1 MRTDGTGYRGSAPDA
16 APTSGVAAEP
26 ARDAGVRTRWEVSI
40 VLAVTVGQSALYS
53 VLSLVRKLLA
63 PVPLGQ
69 QQTQVNPPRDAQALW
84 DVIYQLLGVFFAL
97 ALVALVIYL
106 LWEPGGNA
114 LRRIGL
120 DFTRLGGDLGRGI
133 LLAALIGVPGLA
145 LYAAGRA
152 LGVTVAVVAS
162 PLDAAWWT
170 VPLLVL
176 SALRAGLTEEV
187 VLIAYL
193 FDRLRRLGWS
203 DWSIILASAAL
214 RGAYH
219 AYQGI
224 GAIVGNVVMG
234 VVFGWCYRRWGRV
247 MPLVIAHTLLDVVAF
262 VGYPLAAALWPGVFA
277 PLPAPSPSPTP
288 SPTPSA

>member
-1 MRTDGTGYRGSAPDA
+1 MTSPKTPPDERKAPA
-16 APTSGVAAEP
+16 AASR
-26 ARDAGVRTRWEVSI
+26 ARLWWEIGI

-53 VLSLVRKLLA
+53 VLSLVRASLRTT
-63 PVPLGQ
+63 PIGQ
-69 QQTQVNPPRDAQALW
+69 QQTQLNPDRDAEVLW
-84 DVIYQLLGVFFAL
+84 NVLYQFLAIVFGL
-97 ALVALVIYL
+97 ALVALVVYL
-106 LWEPGGNA
+106 LWEPGTNA

-120 DFTRLGGDLGRGI
+120 DFTRFGGDLGRGI
-133 LLAALIGVPGLA
+133 LLAAVIGVPGLG
-145 LYAAGRA
+145 LYVLSRI
-152 LGVTVAVVAS
+152 LGLNVAVVAS

-176 SALRAGLTEEV
+176 AALRAGLTEEV
-187 VLIAYL
+187 IFIGYL
-193 FDRLRRLGWS
+193 FDRLRRVGWS
-203 DWSIILASAAL
+203 WWTIILTTAAL

-224 GAIVGNVVMG
+224 GAIVGNFVLG

-277 PLPAPSPSPTP
+277 PAPTPTP
-288 SPTPSA
+288 SG

>member
-1 MRTDGTGYRGSAPDA
+1 MTPQTRPSGWRESTTLSPLDPYQRGRL
-16 APTSGVAAEP
+16 T
-26 ARDAGVRTRWEVSI
+26 WEIWI

-69 QQTQVNPPRDAQALW
+69 QQTQVNPPRDAQAVW
-84 DVIYQLLGVFFAL
+84 DVVYQLLGVFFAL

-120 DFTRLGGDLGRGI
+120 DFTRFGGDLGRGI
-133 LLAALIGVPGLA
+133 LLAAVIGLPGLA

-152 LGVTVAVVAS
+152 LGITVAVVAS

-170 VPLLVL
+170 VPLLIL
-176 SALRAGLTEEV
+176 SALRAGLTEEIIF
-187 VLIAYL
+187 IAYL
-193 FDRLRRLGWS
+193 FDRLRRLGWN
-203 DWSIILASAAL
+203 DWSIILTAAAL

-219 AYQGI
+219 AYQGP
-224 GAIVGNVVMG
+224 GAIVGNAVMG
-234 VVFGWCYRRWGRV
+234 VVFGWCYRRWGRI
-247 MPLVIAHTLLDVVAF
+247 MPLVIAHTLLDIVAF

-277 PLPAPSPSPTP
+277 PLPAPSPSSTPTP
-288 SPTPSA
+288 TPT

>member
-1 MRTDGTGYRGSAPDA
+1 MSAETPRPRGRDSTTPSPLAPY
-16 APTSGVAAEP
+16 E
-26 ARDAGVRTRWEVSI
+26 RTRLTWEVWI
-40 VLAVTVGQSALYS
+40 VLAITVGQSALYS

-69 QQTQVNPPRDAQALW
+69 QQTQVNPSRDAQAVW
-84 DVIYQLLGVFFAL
+84 DVVYQVLGVFFAL
-97 ALVALVIYL
+97 ALVALVVYL
-106 LWEPGGNA
+106 LWEPGSNA

-120 DFTRLGGDLGRGI
+120 DFTRFGGDLGRGI
-133 LLAALIGVPGLA
+133 LLAAVIGLPGLA
-145 LYAAGRA
+145 LYAVGRA
-152 LGVTVAVVAS
+152 LGITVAVVAS

-187 VLIAYL
+187 IFIAYL
-193 FDRLRRLGWS
+193 FDRLRRLGWN
-203 DWSIILASAAL
+203 DWAIILTSAGL

-277 PLPAPSPSPTP
+277 PIPTP
-288 SPTPSA
+288 TPTPTPTTTPTP

>member
-1 MRTDGTGYRGSAPDA
+1 MTPPNRPTGR
-16 APTSGVAAEP
+16 
-26 ARDAGVRTRWEVSI
+26 RDSTTLSPLTPYDRRRLTWEVWI
-40 VLAVTVGQSALYS
+40 VLAITVGQSALYS

-69 QQTQVNPPRDAQALW
+69 QQTQVNPSRDAQAVW
-84 DVIYQLLGVFFAL
+84 DVVYQVLAVFFAL
-97 ALVALVIYL
+97 ALVALVVYL

-120 DFTRLGGDLGRGI
+120 DFSRFGGDLGRGI
-133 LLAALIGVPGLA
+133 LLAAVIGVPGLA

-187 VLIAYL
+187 IFIAYL
-193 FDRLRRLGWS
+193 FDRLRRLGWN
-203 DWSIILASAAL
+203 WWAIILSTAAL

-224 GAIVGNVVMG
+224 GAIVGNFVMG
-234 VVFGWCYRRWGRV
+234 VVFGWCYKRWGRV
-247 MPLVIAHTLLDVVAF
+247 MPLVIAHTVLDVVAF

-277 PLPAPSPSPTP
+277 PPPSPTP
-288 SPTPSA
+288 SPTPTPSGSPTL

>member
-1 MRTDGTGYRGSAPDA
+1 MWQSDKVTPVSRPVDVGFTTDRG
-16 APTSGVAAEP
+16 
-26 ARDAGVRTRWEVSI
+26 ARARLRWEICI

-53 VLSLVRKLLA
+53 VLSLVRASLRTT
-63 PVPLGQ
+63 PIGQ
-69 QQTQVNPPRDAQALW
+69 QQTQLNPSRDAEALW
-84 DVIYQLLGVFFAL
+84 NVLYQFLGILFDL
-97 ALVALVIYL
+97 ALVALVVYL
-106 LWEPGGNA
+106 LWEPGRNA

-120 DFTRLGGDLGRGI
+120 DFSRFGGDVGRGF
-133 LLAALIGVPGLA
+133 LLAAVIGIPGLA
-145 LYAAGRA
+145 LYAGARM
-152 LGVTVAVVAS
+152 LGLNVAVVAS
-162 PLDAAWWT
+162 PLDAAWWI

-187 VLIAYL
+187 IFIAYL

-203 DWSIILASAAL
+203 WWCIILATAAL

-219 AYQGI
+219 AYQGV
-224 GAIVGNVVMG
+224 GAIVGNLVMG

-277 PLPAPSPSPTP
+277 PPPSPSGTPAPTP
-288 SPTPSA
+288 TPTPAATP

>member
-1 MRTDGTGYRGSAPDA
+1 MTPPNRPGNGRE
-16 APTSGVAAEP
+16 PTTIP
-26 ARDAGVRTRWEVSI
+26 ALSSYDRRRYIWEVSL

-53 VLSLVRKLLA
+53 VLTLVRRLLT
-63 PVPLGQ
+63 PVPLSQ
-69 QQTQVNPPRDAQALW
+69 QQAQVNPSRDAQAVW
-84 DVIYQLLGVFFAL
+84 DIVYQLLGVFFGL
-97 ALVALVIYL
+97 ALVGLVVYL
-106 LWEPGGNA
+106 LWEPGSNA

-120 DFTRLGGDLGRGI
+120 DFTRFGGDLGRGI
-133 LLAALIGVPGLA
+133 LLFLIIGVPGLA

-176 SALRAGLTEEV
+176 SAIRAGLTEEV
-187 VLIAYL
+187 IFIAYL
-193 FDRLRRLGWS
+193 FDRLRLLGWN
-203 DWSIILASAAL
+203 WWAIILSTAAL

-219 AYQGI
+219 AYQGP
-224 GAIVGNVVMG
+224 GAIVGNFVMG

-262 VGYPLAAALWPGVFA
+262 VGYPLAASLWPGVFG
-277 PLPAPSPSPTP
+277 PPPSPTP
-288 SPTPSA
+288 TPTPTPTS